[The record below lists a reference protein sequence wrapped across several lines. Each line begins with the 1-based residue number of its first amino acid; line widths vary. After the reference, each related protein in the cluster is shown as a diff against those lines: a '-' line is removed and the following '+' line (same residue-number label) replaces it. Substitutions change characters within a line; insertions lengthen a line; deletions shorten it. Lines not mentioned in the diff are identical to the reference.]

1 MTEFWNRCEGQS
13 VGSYLLLK
21 HLSGFARSAVYAAES
36 GQDTQPAAIKLLQID
51 DAERELRL
59 SAWSALA
66 PLSHPHLIRVF
77 EAGQCEIDGV
87 SLLYLAMERADGDL
101 AGVLAERALTPAE
114 AYETLEPSL
123 QALVYLHDHGYVYG
137 GLKPSRVLAIGEEV
151 KLSSDCITRSG
162 QTQSHRA
169 GTVYDPPEWEE
180 GTVSPEG
187 DVWSLGATLVRALT
201 QNSPQ
206 PDPGGAGPLVPA
218 NLPEPFL
225 TIARNCLRPD
235 PKSRWSLAQIAS
247 HLHGPQPTSPPVPT
261 HTESENRRPRM
272 SSYWI
277 AAVALAVISIFIVIV
292 RDRRASPP
300 PSQPASVAV
309 SPSLPPARPEP
320 AAPLPRNAIG
330 SSDNWF
336 VVVATYARKE
346 DAEKRARSLERQSPD
361 FKAEVYAPSRSAKPY
376 YLVVIGSNLSE
387 KAAIDL
393 RSRAG
398 SVAADAYVTRF
409 NP

>member
-13 VGSYLLLK
+13 AGSYLLVK
-21 HLSGFARSAVYAAES
+21 HLGGAANSGVYAAVS
-36 GQDTQPAAIKLLQID
+36 SQSTQPAAIELLQID

-59 SAWSALA
+59 SAWSALM

-87 SLLYLAMERADGDL
+87 SLLYLVMERADGDL
-101 AGVLAERALTPAE
+101 AGVLAERALTAAE
-114 AYETLEPSL
+114 AHETLEPAL
-123 QALVYLHDHGYVYG
+123 QALAYLHEQGYLYG

-162 QTQSHRA
+162 ETQTHRA
-169 GTVYDPPEWEE
+169 RSVYDPPEWEE

-187 DVWSLGATLVRALT
+187 DVWSLGATIVQALT
-201 QNSPQ
+201 QNSPE
-206 PDPGGAGPLVPA
+206 PAPEGPGLLVPA

-225 TIARNCLRPD
+225 TVARNCLRQD
-235 PKSRWSLAQIAS
+235 PKSRWTLAQIVS
-247 HLHGPQPTSPPVPT
+247 HLHGPQPATPPAT
-261 HTESENRRPRM
+261 ARSESEDRRPRI
-272 SSYWI
+272 SFYWI
-277 AAVALAVISIFIVIV
+277 AAAALAALSILILFV

-300 PSQPASVAV
+300 PSQPAAVAV

-320 AAPLPRNAIG
+320 AALPRNVIG
-330 SSDNWF
+330 RSDNWF

-346 DAEKRARSLERQSPD
+346 DAEKRAVQIARQPPA
-361 FKAEVYAPSRSAKPY
+361 FKAEVYAPSRSVKPY
-376 YLVVIGSNLSE
+376 YVIVIGSHLSE

-393 RSRAG
+393 RARAG
-398 SVAADAYVTRF
+398 RVAADAYITRF